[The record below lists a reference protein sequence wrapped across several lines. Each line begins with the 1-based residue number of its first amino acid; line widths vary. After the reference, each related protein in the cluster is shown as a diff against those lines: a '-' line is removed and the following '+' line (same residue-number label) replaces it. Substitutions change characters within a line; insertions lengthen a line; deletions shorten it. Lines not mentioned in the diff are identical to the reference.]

1 MAGRRPGTGRACAVV
16 GVGYAYEVRGITFSI
31 VGGYSM
37 KIVLTFTE
45 PLLGTAPM
53 DKEIYSTYIA
63 ENRVTNGGGEFP
75 HDEVDTIGEDKGK
88 TGFHR
93 DAAGNPILY
102 DYVIKGFFKD
112 TCGMLARVDGT
123 GSKKLRA
130 YKKIIDGLVFVFPRQ
145 IPITV
150 CGEIGALER
159 PLRAQTA
166 QGERVA
172 LACSEMICQPT
183 AWDDAMH
190 MRVVRQCRTPGVQH
204 KRGANA
210 CTQMLAV
217 SRDGLQDLGCYIEQQ
232 PIEFDLVLVRQIGN
246 GRGQREDHVVIL
258 DGQQIGL
265 AGVKPALGC
274 SALALGAVA
283 IAAGVVGDLL
293 GGAAITTQHMSPQC
307 RCAALVD
314 GRHDLELGQAQ
325 AAALAV
331 TPGCTMLVEDVGDLQ
346 IGPLHARTFKRAAWA
361 PAGRSPR
368 AAGQS
373 LRGRRL
379 MWSPASCAPA
389 APGSRGYRPCAQA
402 DAWQSC
408 GAGCG

>member
-1 MAGRRPGTGRACAVV
+1 
-16 GVGYAYEVRGITFSI
+16 
-31 VGGYSM
+31 M

-63 ENRVTNGGGEFP
+63 ENRVTNGVGEFP

-172 LACSEMICQPT
+172 LACSEMIAAGSSIAFTLDVLDSKVVTPELLEEWLDYGKYRGLGQWRN
-183 AWDDAMH
+183 ASYGRFSYMHSKGDAMP
-190 MRVVRQCRTPGVQH
+190 RTA
-204 KRGANA
+204 KA
-210 CTQMLAV
+210 
-217 SRDGLQDLGCYIEQQ
+217 
-232 PIEFDLVLVRQIGN
+232 
-246 GRGQREDHVVIL
+246 
-258 DGQQIGL
+258 
-265 AGVKPALGC
+265 
-274 SALALGAVA
+274 
-283 IAAGVVGDLL
+283 
-293 GGAAITTQHMSPQC
+293 
-307 RCAALVD
+307 
-314 GRHDLELGQAQ
+314 
-325 AAALAV
+325 
-331 TPGCTMLVEDVGDLQ
+331 
-346 IGPLHARTFKRAAWA
+346 
-361 PAGRSPR
+361 
-368 AAGQS
+368 
-373 LRGRRL
+373 
-379 MWSPASCAPA
+379 
-389 APGSRGYRPCAQA
+389 
-402 DAWQSC
+402 
-408 GAGCG
+408 